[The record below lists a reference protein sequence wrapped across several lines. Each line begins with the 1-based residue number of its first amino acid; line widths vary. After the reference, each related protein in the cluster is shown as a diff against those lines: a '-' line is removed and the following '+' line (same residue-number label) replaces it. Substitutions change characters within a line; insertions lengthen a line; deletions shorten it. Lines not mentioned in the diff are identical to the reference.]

1 MTKIGRRGEGVS
13 EFIIDPLLSSDSDMI
28 CELGLSRLLLSRNAL
43 FPWVILVPRRDNLR
57 EIIDLPEEDRGVLMR
72 EISLVSRVMK
82 DIFKPDKL
90 NVAAL
95 GNVVSQ
101 LHVHIIARY
110 VGDAAWPG
118 VPFGGESAEY
128 EEERRAELIRQ
139 IREAVGEYDE

>member
-1 MTKIGRRGEGVS
+1 MS
-13 EFIIDPLLSSDSDMI
+13 EFTVDPRLGTDADII
-28 CELGLSRLLLSRNAL
+28 CELGLSRLLLFGNAL

-72 EISLVSRVMK
+72 EISLVSRVMQ

-95 GNVVSQ
+95 GNMVPQ

-118 VPFGGESAEY
+118 VPFGGESTEY
-128 EEERRAELIRQ
+128 GEERRKELISQ
-139 IREAVGEYDE
+139 IRGVVGEYND